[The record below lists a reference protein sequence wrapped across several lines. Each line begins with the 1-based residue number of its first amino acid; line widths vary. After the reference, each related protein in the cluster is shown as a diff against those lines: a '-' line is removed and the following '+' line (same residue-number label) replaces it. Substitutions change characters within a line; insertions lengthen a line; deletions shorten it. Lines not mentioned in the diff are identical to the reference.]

1 MIHPYKKSAS
11 EIELFELKADSY
23 ELAVPPLT
31 QYAQRG
37 GFKGG
42 RLLGEMELL
51 QLYVYAQPLANAI
64 DIVPQAA
71 TKKIPK
77 IKITSKN
84 PDTPAD
90 LVAIAS
96 DLMQWALP
104 VIREAIHFARL
115 YGWSIIPIFT
125 TETTDYSRQ
134 PQYKESFGWIT
145 DLRAVAGG
153 ACQDATVLEY
163 HSEYYTRNYGR
174 PLKYNIAPYL
184 DTIHADR
191 CILITGIKDQ
201 RPLKGGIYRIGY
213 SLLEPLVRAW
223 DEYEVAMGSLLKIL
237 DSKSIEVFMVPN
249 LKEILL
255 NPRKLQSFLTGLK
268 ACKKAIGGYL
278 IDSAGS
284 YAHVDR
290 SLTGVND
297 AMSQFLQ
304 KISMQA
310 NLPDTIL
317 FGISPA
323 GLTSGSYETSVLDNL
338 TATYQQTELEPIYR
352 QLLDTFFSMMGLGC
366 TQYELS
372 FSSPSVESKAELAQ
386 VERDKADGLNK
397 LASALQMMV
406 GEGFMKP
413 EVAASVFAH
422 AIDGVNPNVEMSA
435 IDKGDKS
442 LLGEKEEPK
451 KENPNPPKVD
461 EPE

>member
-1 MIHPYKKSAS
+1 
-11 EIELFELKADSY
+11 
-23 ELAVPPLT
+23 
-31 QYAQRG
+31 
-37 GFKGG
+37 
-42 RLLGEMELL
+42 MELL

-77 IKITSKN
+77 IKITNHSSDF
-84 PDTPAD
+84 PVEPAE
-90 LVAIAS
+90 LIKLAN

-115 YGWSIIPIFT
+115 YGWSIIPMFT
-125 TETTDYSRQ
+125 SETTDYSRQ
-134 PQYKESFGWIT
+134 PEYQDSFAWIT

-153 ACQDATVLEY
+153 ACQDATVIEY
-163 HSEYYTRNYGR
+163 HSDPFSRNYGR
-174 PLKYNIAPYL
+174 PLKFNIAPYL
-184 DTIHADR
+184 DRVHADR

-201 RPLKGGIYRIGY
+201 RPLKSGIYRVGY
-213 SLLEPLVRAW
+213 SLLEPLVKAW
-223 DEYEVAMGSLLKIL
+223 DEYETAMGSLLKIL

-255 NPRKLQSFLTGLK
+255 NPRKLQAFLTGLK

-278 IDSAGS
+278 IDSMGS
-284 YAHVDR
+284 YAYVDR

-310 NLPDTIL
+310 NLPDTLL

-323 GLTSGSYETSVLDNL
+323 GLTSGSYETNVLDNL

-352 QLLDTFFSMMGLGC
+352 KLLDTFFSMMGLGC
-366 TQYELS
+366 TQYELA
-372 FSSPSVESKAELAQ
+372 FGSPSVESKAELAQ
-386 VERDKADGLNK
+386 AERDKADGLNK
-397 LASALQMMV
+397 LAGALQMMV
-406 GEGFMKP
+406 SEGFMKR

-435 IDKGDKS
+435 IDKGDES
-442 LLGEKEEPK
+442 LLGEPKES
-451 KENPNPPKVD
+451 KESASQEKDDPTK
-461 EPE
+461 